1 MFIYALILYYHISAN
16 KYKSKLLF
24 RNQFTKTKDKNFT
37 KDSSRGRLIRVQL
50 ISILDEETSPKLTY
64 EMLKAHGLQSKI
76 MSTEIVDKILSLK
89 AYLNEII
96 K

>member
-1 MFIYALILYYHISAN
+1 M
-16 KYKSKLLF
+16 
-24 RNQFTKTKDKNFT
+24 
-37 KDSSRGRLIRVQL
+37 QL